1 MSLKNHKILLGISG
15 GIAAYKSCLLI
26 RLLVKAGAEVKVVLT
41 KAGAQFVT
49 KTTLETL
56 SGNPVACEMFPP
68 AQFVGT
74 HHISYAE
81 WADLIVL
88 APATANLIGKIANGI
103 ADDLL
108 TTLVM
113 AKQSAVMI
121 APAMNTE
128 MYNNPIVQENIAKLK
143 ERGYLFLAP
152 ASGELACGSE
162 GVGRLAEPEEIF
174 TTIERYF
181 QKSASLAGKRV
192 VVTAGPTRE
201 RIDPV
206 RYISNFSS
214 GKMGYALATEA
225 VDRGAEVVLISG
237 LTALV
242 APAGV
247 RLIPIESAAQLQKKV
262 KSEFARADILIMAA
276 AVADFRPAET
286 AKRKLGDPVPAQIK
300 LKPNPDILAEVGR
313 SKKKSQVT
321 VGFAL
326 EVGASKANALRKLKE
341 KNLDL
346 IVMNDPTVK
355 GAEFG
360 GDYNI
365 ATIFTG
371 DGGEWQLARMT
382 KRELAA
388 VILDKIE
395 EKLATGGA

>member
-365 ATIFTG
+365 ATIYPG